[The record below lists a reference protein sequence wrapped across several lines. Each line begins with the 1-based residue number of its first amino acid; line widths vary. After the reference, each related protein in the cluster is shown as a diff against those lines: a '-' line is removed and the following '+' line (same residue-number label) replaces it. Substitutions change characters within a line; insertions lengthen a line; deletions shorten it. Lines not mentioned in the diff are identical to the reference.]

1 MITWN
6 KERATR
12 VLKITQRG
20 EVVVVVSLC
29 HFVTVVVLVSLCH
42 SGTVGVTLSQ
52 VSPQFLVNF

>member
-29 HFVTVVVLVSLCH
+29 HFVTVVLLVSLCH
-42 SGTVGVTLSQ
+42 RLVHSFWLTFSFGV
-52 VSPQFLVNF
+52 NI